1 MFFYRLLSI
10 DVLWFQI
17 LESRVQ
23 LTNGSFLHLECWCIS
38 SFSIQRDLIMQ
49 NRFLRKKMY
58 WFAGV
63 WVLKCLYDFNHSF
76 VFTVLLKPW
85 SQLNGSFK
93 TPFMVEAKTGQTALS
108 QAAKSWKRFTDTKAR
123 CTFREIFT
131 SFMSQIIDPLVVSA
145 GSSHTVSLRIH
156 RTVSCKGEKI
166 KCWQLWVCWRTS
178 WELFWSNSCELKI
191 AFCPIPMR
199 CKYFR
204 IF

>member
-49 NRFLRKKMY
+49 NRVLRKKMY

-156 RTVSCKGEKI
+156 RSLLQGRKDQVLAALSVLENFLRVVLI
-166 KCWQLWVCWRTS
+166 KFVWTEDSFLS
-178 WELFWSNSCELKI
+178 HSYAL
-191 AFCPIPMR
+191 
-199 CKYFR
+199 
-204 IF
+204 

>member
-1 MFFYRLLSI
+1 M
-10 DVLWFQI
+10 LWFQI
-17 LESRVQ
+17 LEYRVQ
-23 LTNGSFLHLECWCIS
+23 LTNGSFLQLECWCIS

-49 NRFLRKKMY
+49 NRVLRKKMY

-93 TPFMVEAKTGQTALS
+93 NPFMVEAKTGQTALS

-145 GSSHTVSLRIH
+145 GSSHTVSLRTTEQSPA
-156 RTVSCKGEKI
+156 REKRSSAGSFECVGELLESCFDQI
-166 KCWQLWVCWRTS
+166 RVNWR
-178 WELFWSNSCELKI
+178 
-191 AFCPIPMR
+191 
-199 CKYFR
+199 
-204 IF
+204 